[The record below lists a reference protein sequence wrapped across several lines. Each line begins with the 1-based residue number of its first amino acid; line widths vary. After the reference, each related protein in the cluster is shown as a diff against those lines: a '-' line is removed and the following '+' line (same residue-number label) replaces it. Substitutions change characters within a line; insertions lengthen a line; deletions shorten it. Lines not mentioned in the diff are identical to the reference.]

1 MSKFDEHFESR
12 TGANSPLQQ
21 SSFVFFPEE
30 ELLRRAV
37 AASPETIREEAF
49 LKLDRHRGN
58 LEREERF
65 VRKIARRSATTA
77 EALADDAERFAQTLP
92 QSLFGA
98 GGGDA
103 FMLPL
108 GLFFEQIQE
117 RSRALSECL
126 LDLDVFWTTA
136 PVDFHY
142 FLFLA
147 DLLSDEKLKDETRDL
162 SVRFASNRTRAQ
174 ELSKCLGI
182 FRETVIEQFFERAG
196 KIADLEHQG
205 AGMRFG
211 ALAGLCGELRYAAQN
226 FAVQCREKPKRTN
239 ES

>member
-1 MSKFDEHFESR
+1 
-12 TGANSPLQQ
+12 
-21 SSFVFFPEE
+21 
-30 ELLRRAV
+30 
-37 AASPETIREEAF
+37 
-49 LKLDRHRGN
+49 
-58 LEREERF
+58 
-65 VRKIARRSATTA
+65 
-77 EALADDAERFAQTLP
+77 
-92 QSLFGA
+92 
-98 GGGDA
+98 
-103 FMLPL
+103 MLPL

-117 RSRALSECL
+117 RSHTLSDAL

-205 AGMRFG
+205 TRSTSLAIPSASRWPVPTSSASSSTSPSPTDARTYYFFAREEVLKSYFNAKISRYSLG
-211 ALAGLCGELRYAAQN
+211 AYRDFFYLCPRKIKNSITIQFYA
-226 FAVQCREKPKRTN
+226 
-239 ES
+239 S